1 MGGTWG
7 EAWIILGLIGFV
19 VTFVTG
25 HFLLEPTAKAIET
38 AEKDGNPEAVLANA
52 NRLIALAKFDYLMLF
67 TVIADMVFKPGWS
80 DFWVLGAM
88 ACVVA
93 AGFVLFVLPVLRD
106 R

>member
-1 MGGTWG
+1 M
-7 EAWIILGLIGFV
+7 
-19 VTFVTG
+19 TG